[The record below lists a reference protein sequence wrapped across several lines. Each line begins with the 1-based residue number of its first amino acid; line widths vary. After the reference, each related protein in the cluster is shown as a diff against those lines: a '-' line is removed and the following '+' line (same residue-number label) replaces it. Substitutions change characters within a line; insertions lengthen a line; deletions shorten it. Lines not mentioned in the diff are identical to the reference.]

1 MQLQANPQKKE
12 KIMSS
17 KVIKENPRDW
27 LTYLDVLKKEKEYDW
42 CFEGHRTTWTPNSSF
57 LVVYLEPKLQ

>member
-17 KVIKENPRDW
+17 KGIKKNPRGW
-27 LTYLDVLKKEKEYDW
+27 LTYLDVLKKEKGYD
-42 CFEGHRTTWTPNSSF
+42 
-57 LVVYLEPKLQ
+57 

>member
-17 KVIKENPRDW
+17 KVIKKNPRDW
-27 LTYLDVLKKEKEYDW
+27 LTYLDVLKKEKEYD
-42 CFEGHRTTWTPNSSF
+42 
-57 LVVYLEPKLQ
+57 